1 MNLRLDYKITDIEAR
16 KLIVEKICREHEDEL
31 NARNLETMS
40 DYLINLINK
49 DERKQKSILTQNRL
63 ATVTK
68 RETSFEGLTSK
79 FENGE
84 DGVYQLMRS
93 DKNMILS
100 PAISIT
106 KKDIERIP
114 FIKQLRESIAFLR
127 AIPVK
132 NYIVQQ
138 AIVDLSQTQYL
149 VKNAYNK
156 PIQFNSLVPPQR
168 VSIEWADYL
177 DFKNWNHVAALLR
190 NYSKLKTKSAD
201 EIENDMCWI
210 LVDLENVIERV
221 LPRDYP
227 MLYDIL
233 IAKVEEMHNVDVQ
246 KMLEERYGKTF
257 SIEYISSL
265 FNNKIPKLIAEEA
278 EKEELIWYYT
288 FIDYGNWKKCNRCG
302 QIKLLHPKFF
312 SKNSSSKNGFY
323 SICKCCRN
331 KKKGVE

>member
-1 MNLRLDYKITDIEAR
+1 MKIKLDYKVIDLQER
-16 KLIVEKICREHEDEL
+16 KNIVDTICLEYQDQL
-31 NARNLETMS
+31 STKNLETLS
-40 DYLINLINK
+40 DYLISTMEK
-49 DERKQKSILTQNRL
+49 AERKERNILTQNRL
-63 ATVTK
+63 ATVNK

-106 KKDIERIP
+106 KKDLEELP
-114 FIKQLRESIAFLR
+114 FLDQIRECIKWLRE
-127 AIPVK
+127 IPVK

-138 AIVDLSQTQYL
+138 AIVDLSQQQYA
-149 VKNAYNK
+149 VKNAYRK
-156 PIQFNSLVPPQR
+156 PIQFNSLAQ
-168 VSIEWADYL
+168 SSKKEIEWNTFL
-177 DFKNWNHVAALLR
+177 DFKNWHHVAALLK
-190 NYSKLKTKSAD
+190 NYSKLKTKVCEDTAG
-201 EIENDMCWI
+201 DMYWI
-210 LVDLENVIERV
+210 LIDLENIIENS
-221 LPRDYP
+221 LPVEYP

-233 IAKVEEMHNVDVQ
+233 VAKVEEMQNLDVQ
-246 KMLEERYGKTF
+246 KMLEEKYGKTY

-265 FNNKIPKLIAEEA
+265 FNNKIPKLIADKAEE
-278 EKEELIWYYT
+278 EELIWENT
-288 FIDYGNWKKCNRCG
+288 FKQKGEWKLCNRCG
-302 QIKLLHPKFF
+302 QIKLLHTRFF